1 MVVRNVRLDNGRGL
15 LEMLE
20 HLGTSAESDI
30 VAVRILA
37 AADHDGVCSAKMLS
51 RMLTTKRVKFIVVP
65 VMENEDI
72 FKHFR
77 ELKED
82 TEVHSLVLLNCGA
95 SVDLQKQLLDSEA
108 GDHVKCFVIDSH
120 RPVVLENLSKH
131 NQKVIVLDDDPIAD
145 ARGERPPVEEYDD
158 SDVEEEGSEDDK
170 ENVWEPGGKRS
181 FERKEKLQRKRAR
194 VQEHYLTSYHAMP
207 VAMSMF
213 QMARQAA
220 PASPDFLWLAAVGLL
235 GYMDLGLM
243 SEHQYSRLAWEELKE
258 ALDTS
263 NETLLSTASLSP
275 GEDED
280 PDPRRGSNAAEAK
293 ERRLR
298 FESDLRLTLYKHWTL
313 EESMMHSAY
322 VYGTLEL
329 HRDTGLRTLKSFF
342 AKCGLVPSDYT
353 QVFRHMSPPLRNSL
367 RQIFTEHGKEFG
379 FTETRVFLDQFVQDL
394 GIVQQENFLQPQF
407 SSSDVVHL
415 LQAMLCSSSFATVP
429 QLPDGR
435 KDLEAIER
443 LEKEDMW
450 NNFYRAFDSVLCDDP
465 SLLREGIL
473 ESVELSKAVQSLA
486 RQIRDTKA
494 MKATRKF
501 RWCRIDQPG
510 LVFRRPLA
518 VRKLAMWLS
527 QTNFTFRPSRGAEL
541 ERPLL
546 VVVRD
551 YVNDAYLCVGA
562 TPPSVSDQ
570 DEFAHLFRD
579 VLKQNS
585 SLRYRYDFFD
595 RSCILVA
602 ADDIDRFLKALTQ
615 KS

>member
-298 FESDLRLTLYKHWTL
+298 FESDLSAFA
-313 EESMMHSAY
+313 EETNMSPDSDGPRYSPNLGPVLPDVREQATRGHY
-322 VYGTLEL
+322 VSFTHPDNSLEL
-329 HRDTGLRTLKSFF
+329 R
-342 AKCGLVPSDYT
+342 
-353 QVFRHMSPPLRNSL
+353 
-367 RQIFTEHGKEFG
+367 
-379 FTETRVFLDQFVQDL
+379 
-394 GIVQQENFLQPQF
+394 
-407 SSSDVVHL
+407 
-415 LQAMLCSSSFATVP
+415 
-429 QLPDGR
+429 
-435 KDLEAIER
+435 DLEAIER